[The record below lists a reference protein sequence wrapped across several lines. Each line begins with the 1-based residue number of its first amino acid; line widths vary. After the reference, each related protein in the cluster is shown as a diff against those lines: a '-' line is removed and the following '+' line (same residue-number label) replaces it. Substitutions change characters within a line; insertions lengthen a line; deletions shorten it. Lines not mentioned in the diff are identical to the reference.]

1 MEVWLTAARLAA
13 AANAVLLLG
22 LGAVWLRN
30 YRRHGASHTLALL
43 VFAAFLLL
51 ENALWLYFYVFHPDF
66 IAWFR
71 FSDRDVQIGV
81 TMLCTLELVALA
93 FVARVTLR

>member
-1 MEVWLTAARLAA
+1 MELWLNAARAAA

-30 YRRHGASHTLALL
+30 YRQHGASHTLALL
-43 VFAAFLLL
+43 AFAAFLLL
-51 ENALWLYFYVFHPDF
+51 ENALWLYLYVLHPDF
-66 IAWFR
+66 VAWFVHAGA
-71 FSDRDVQIGV
+71 DVQVGM
-81 TMLCTLELVALA
+81 TMLCGLELVALA